1 MNQTWTFHVAK
12 ITDFLL
18 LHIKNIYTDM
28 QMTPY
33 TDNKIHYSNYSLLCY
48 LTMQIFHVCSMANI
62 LNYSKYSRWRWWWP
76 FISDIKKK
84 PNKPI
89 YPHTYKYIH
98 IDIHNFI
105 WIERSKNLV
114 FCVSKV
120 LQHFRININVSHYI
134 LYAVC

>member
-18 LHIKNIYTDM
+18 LHIKNIYTNM

-48 LTMQIFHVCSMANI
+48 LAMQIFHVCSMANI
-62 LNYSKYSRWRWWWP
+62 LKYSKYSRWQWWWWP
-76 FISDIKKK
+76 FISDIK
-84 PNKPI
+84 NQQTN
-89 YPHTYKYIH
+89 TYKYMH

-105 WIERSKNLV
+105 WIKRSKNWV
-114 FCVSKV
+114 FCFNNV
-120 LQHFRININVSHYI
+120 LQHFRININVSDYI